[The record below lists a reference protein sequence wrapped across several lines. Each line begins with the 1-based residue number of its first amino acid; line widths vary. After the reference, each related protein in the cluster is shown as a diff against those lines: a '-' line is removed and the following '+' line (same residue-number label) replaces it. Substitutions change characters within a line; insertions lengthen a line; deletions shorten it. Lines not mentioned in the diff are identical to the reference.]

1 MKSGLKVMMVSEGND
16 FGQTCAGVLR
26 SYGCDV
32 KMVPKNGAEILHKTE
47 TEKPDVVVMDAFMT
61 AIDALGVLKEMPK
74 MKLEKKP
81 LMMVSEGNDFGQT
94 CAGVLRSYGCDVKM
108 VPKNGAEILHKT
120 ETEKPDVVVMDAFMT
135 AIDALG
141 VLKEMPK
148 MKLEKKPLMMV
159 MSSVDNQRFEQEL
172 LSAGAD
178 YYFLKP
184 FDMNMM
190 AERITQLTGWRDN
203 SKFGKLHPA
212 DSSADLEVVVSDI
225 MHQIG
230 VPAHIK
236 GYQYLR
242 EAIILSINDSEMMN
256 SVTKVLYPTV
266 AKTFSTTSSRVER
279 AIRHAIE
286 VAWDRGDVDVLS
298 SYFGYTIQNSRG
310 KPTNSEFIAMISD
323 KLRLS
328 MKIS

>member
-1 MKSGLKVMMVSEGND
+1 MKSGLKV
-16 FGQTCAGVLR
+16 
-26 SYGCDV
+26 
-32 KMVPKNGAEILHKTE
+32 
-47 TEKPDVVVMDAFMT
+47 
-61 AIDALGVLKEMPK
+61 
-74 MKLEKKP
+74 
-81 LMMVSEGNDFGQT
+81 MMVSEGNDFGQT

-203 SKFGKLHPA
+203 
-212 DSSADLEVVVSDI
+212 
-225 MHQIG
+225 
-230 VPAHIK
+230 
-236 GYQYLR
+236 
-242 EAIILSINDSEMMN
+242 
-256 SVTKVLYPTV
+256 
-266 AKTFSTTSSRVER
+266 
-279 AIRHAIE
+279 
-286 VAWDRGDVDVLS
+286 
-298 SYFGYTIQNSRG
+298 
-310 KPTNSEFIAMISD
+310 
-323 KLRLS
+323 
-328 MKIS
+328 